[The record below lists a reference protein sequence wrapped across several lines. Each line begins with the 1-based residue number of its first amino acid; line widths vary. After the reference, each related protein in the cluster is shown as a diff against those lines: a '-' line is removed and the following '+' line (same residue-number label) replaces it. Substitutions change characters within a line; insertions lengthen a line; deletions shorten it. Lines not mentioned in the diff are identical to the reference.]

1 MTIIKQEDFISSN
14 SDSLQYISYYHP
26 SDFVRAMARAYQKE
40 QSKAARNAIGQ
51 ILINSRMAAEGHRP
65 VCQDTGIVVGF
76 LKIGMDVLAAL
87 VLTDQQDGM
96 KVVLFMNMQ

>member
-1 MTIIKQEDFISSN
+1 MTIIKQEDFISSI

-65 VCQDTGIVVGF
+65 VCQDTGIVVVF
-76 LKIGMDVLAAL
+76 LKIGMDVQFI
-87 VLTDQQDGM
+87 T
-96 KVVLFMNMQ
+96 